1 MAYVRHICRISSGHF
16 CTSTDIS
23 THMKTIII
31 TAVLTVFF
39 ATSLYSGHSRGNGTC
54 ADDKVHYQNMYKKR
68 TDAPLWNESV
78 AMRDKANSMNNTEK
92 CEEYYEE
99 ACLLYTSPSPR
110 DYAASRMPS
119 SA

>member
-1 MAYVRHICRISSGHF
+1 MAHVCHICRISSGHF
-16 CTSTDIS
+16 RTSTDIS
-23 THMKTIII
+23 THMKTIIL
-31 TAVLTVFF
+31 TAVLTVFT

-99 ACLLYTSPSPR
+99 AL
-110 DYAASRMPS
+110 RMIRKPYPTE
-119 SA
+119 